1 MATLGSNTGTQLT
14 NDLATYLNLQKQNAN
29 GTLDTTQLAAI
40 INNYLTTGEKL
51 VMETGTTTNSVY
63 KQFNTTDVVPAKN
76 EIVTTG
82 LWSNGSGSLN
92 TFFTSSNASIAG
104 GIGATT
110 ANYYYNVYA
119 STAST
124 APVEFSV
131 AYGHISGSGSATYTN
146 NSNTTFATKATY
158 FQYRALLTDTAENHF
173 HFYSGSTP
181 DGYSSDE
188 IYIINVARSNYRE
201 RMDAGNWQITLT
213 GTSGSFTFIDES
225 GEKFNTTNGGTNEY
239 NIVNGT
245 LNLGSNVT
253 ASINTYTA
261 SNGQGFGKFYPDYGI
276 LVFNPKALASTL
288 GAQNITPSG
297 SAMDSYDS
305 IRLFN
310 VIKTGADFEA
320 RRIENVSTA
329 HYFVR
334 VNNREFNFS
343 NNPTYTDAT
352 GSMTQPTFTT
362 DPLTYITTVGLFND
376 ANEMIAVA
384 KTSQPIAKSFSK
396 ELLLKVKL
404 DF

>member
-1 MATLGSNTGTQLT
+1 MATLGTNTGTQLT
-14 NDLATYLNLQKQNAN
+14 NDLATYLNTQKQNAN

-51 VMETGTTTNSVY
+51 VLESGVTTNSVY

-82 LWSNGSGSLN
+82 LWSNGSGSLSSSIITGSTATLAGN
-92 TFFTSSNASIAG
+92 TGHSSSK
-104 GIGATT
+104 
-110 ANYYYNVYA
+110 YYYNVYA
-119 STAST
+119 TASSIT
-124 APVEFSV
+124 PEFAV
-131 AYGHISGSGSATYTN
+131 AYGHISGAGAMTLADDENATLP
-146 NSNTTFATKATY
+146 TKATY
-158 FQYRALLTDTAENHF
+158 FQYRALLTDTAETHF
-173 HFYSGSTP
+173 RFWGTAEDTYLSDDFYA
-181 DGYSSDE
+181 
-188 IYIINVARSNYRE
+188 INISRANYRE
-201 RMDAGNWQITLT
+201 RVDPGNWEIKL
-213 GTSGSFTFIDES
+213 SGSKGIFHFIDNS
-225 GEKFNTTNGGTNEY
+225 NEKFNTTNAGTNEY
-239 NIVNGT
+239 NIVSGT

-276 LVFNPKALASTL
+276 LIFNPSALSASVGGELAGTI
-288 GAQNITPSG
+288 ASSSYEFKHQNIYN
-297 SAMDSYDS
+297 A
-305 IRLFN
+305 
-310 VIKTGADFEA
+310 IKGGGDFQA
-320 RRIENVSTA
+320 RRIENISTA

-343 NNPTYTDAT
+343 NNPTYVDAT

-362 DPLTYITTVGLFND
+362 EPLTYITTVGLFND

>member
-1 MATLGSNTGTQLT
+1 MATLGTNTGTQLT
-14 NDLATYLNLQKQNAN
+14 NDLATYLNTQKQNAN

-92 TFFTSSNASIAG
+92 TFFTSSNSSIAG
-104 GIGATT
+104 ANGAAT
-110 ANYYYNVYA
+110 ANYYLNVY

-124 APVEFSV
+124 TAPIEFSV

-146 NSNTTFATKATY
+146 NGNTTFATKATY

-173 HFYSGSTP
+173 HFYSGSTL
-181 DGYSSDE
+181 DGYTADE
-188 IYIINVARSNYRE
+188 IYVINVARSNYRE

-225 GEKFNTTNGGTNEY
+225 GEKYNITNAGTNEY
-239 NIVNGT
+239 NIVSGT
-245 LNLGSNVT
+245 LNLGSNA
-253 ASINTYTA
+253 ASVINSYTA
-261 SNGQGFGKFYPDYGI
+261 ANNQGYGKFYPDYGI
-276 LVFNPKALASTL
+276 LVFNPGALASTL

-305 IRLFN
+305 QRFFN
-310 VIKTGADFEA
+310 VIKAGASFEA

-352 GSMTQPTFTT
+352 GSFLQPTFVS
-362 DPLTYITTVGLFND
+362 DPLSYITTIGLFND

>member
-1 MATLGSNTGTQLT
+1 MATLGTNTGTQLT
-14 NDLATYLNLQKQNAN
+14 NDLASYLNLQKQNAN
-29 GTLDTTQLAAI
+29 GTLDTTQLASI

-82 LWSNGSGSLN
+82 LWSSGSGSLS

-131 AYGHISGSGSATYTN
+131 AYGHISGSGSATYAN

-173 HFYSGSTP
+173 NFYSGSTLDLYP
-181 DGYSSDE
+181 ADE
-188 IYIINVARSNYRE
+188 IYVINVARSNYRE

-225 GEKFNTTNGGTNEY
+225 LEKFNTTNTGTNEY
-239 NIVNGT
+239 NIVSGS
-245 LNLGSNVT
+245 LNSGYNVP
-253 ASINTYTA
+253 AVINTYTA
-261 SNGQGFGKFYPDYGI
+261 SNGQGYGKFYPDYGI

-310 VIKTGADFEA
+310 VIKAGAAFEA

-343 NNPTYTDAT
+343 NNPTYTDVT
-352 GSMTQPTFTT
+352 GSMTQPTFKI
-362 DPLTYITTVGLFND
+362 DPLSYITTVGLFND